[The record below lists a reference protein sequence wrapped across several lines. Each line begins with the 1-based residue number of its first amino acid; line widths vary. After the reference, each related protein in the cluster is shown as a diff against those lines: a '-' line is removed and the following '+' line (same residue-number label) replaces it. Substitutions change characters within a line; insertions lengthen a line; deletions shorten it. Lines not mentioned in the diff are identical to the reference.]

1 LDSVVRPF
9 LLPEE
14 GLLMGPLPVT
24 VLIGVCGVLLI
35 GTVYFV
41 WSRNF
46 SKKSEP

>member
-1 LDSVVRPF
+1 LGSVVHLF
-9 LLPEE
+9 LFSEE
-14 GLLMGPLPVT
+14 GLLMGPLPVA

>member
-9 LLPEE
+9 PVSEE
-14 GLLMGPLPVT
+14 GTFMEPLPVS
-24 VLIGVCGVLLI
+24 VLIGVCGVLLV

-46 SKKSEP
+46 SKKSES